1 MCNRRGG
8 SNSTAL
14 ESPSQALSATI
25 SLTCVAVMHSKYLN
39 NVQDHRFIKQTVRPM
54 MGIGAIISTQ
64 ATVDGI
70 KLADMIRKG
79 QSGHSRP
86 FAIVTTLAA

>member
-1 MCNRRGG
+1 MCDRRGG
-8 SNSTAL
+8 SDGTAL

-54 MGIGAIISTQ
+54 MGIGAFVSTQ

-70 KLADMIRKG
+70 KLAEMICKG
-79 QSGHSRP
+79 QRGRSRP
-86 FAIVTTLAA
+86 FAIVTTLEA